1 MNIPASFTQDQI
13 DALKAANPGAV
24 FALPVAPGQAVP
36 PDVAPSRVLGWL
48 DILEA
53 PIEAG
58 EALVLPGPIGVILAG
73 LTKAG
78 IAALRAK
85 LSNTAP
91 TERWTVAQIQTVLIQ
106 SLPLPTT

>member
-1 MNIPASFTQDQI
+1 MNIPASFTQAQI

-24 FALPVAPGQAVP
+24 FALPLAANETVP
-36 PDVAPSRVLGWL
+36 ADVAPSRVLGWL

-58 EALVLPGPIGVILAG
+58 EALALPGPIGVILAG
-73 LTKAG
+73 LTKSG
-78 IAALRAK
+78 LAALRAQ
-85 LSNTAP
+85 LSGAQI
-91 TERWTVAQIQTVLIQ
+91 TERWPITKIQTVLIQ

>member
-1 MNIPASFTQDQI
+1 MNIPASFTQAQI
-13 DALKAANPGAV
+13 DALTAANPGAV
-24 FALPVAPGQAVP
+24 FALPMATGVSVP
-36 PDVAPSRVLGWL
+36 ADVAPNRILGWL

-58 EALVLPGPIGVILAG
+58 EALVLPGPIGIILAG

-78 IAALRAK
+78 IAALRAQ
-85 LSNTAP
+85 LTNAQP
-91 TERWTVAQIQTVLIQ
+91 TERWPISKIQSVLIQ

>member
-1 MNIPASFTQDQI
+1 MNIPTGFTQAQI
-13 DALKAANPGAV
+13 DALKAVNPGVV
-24 FALPVAPGQAVP
+24 FALPMAQGVSTPA
-36 PDVAPSRVLGWL
+36 DVAPSRVLGWL

-58 EALVLPGPIGVILAG
+58 EALVLPGPIGVVLAG

-78 IAALRAK
+78 LAALRAQ
-85 LSNTAP
+85 LTGAAP
-91 TERWTVAQIQTVLIQ
+91 TERWPVAKIQTVLIQ